1 MLVVHPLAQAKVVM
15 VLTQCLDILQQLLL
29 LAVVV
34 VAVSQVIMLMAVT
47 EDLVVVMVLCP
58 HQLDQEMQE
67 EMIRDVV
74 LFQRDLMVEILVIT
88 LMVVVVEVLHK
99 QDKEME
105 TMLGPVE

>member
-1 MLVVHPLAQAKVVM
+1 
-15 VLTQCLDILQQLLL
+15 
-29 LAVVV
+29 
-34 VAVSQVIMLMAVT
+34 
-47 EDLVVVMVLCP
+47 
-58 HQLDQEMQE
+58 MQE
-67 EMIRDVV
+67 EMIQDVV

>member
-1 MLVVHPLAQAKVVM
+1 
-15 VLTQCLDILQQLLL
+15 
-29 LAVVV
+29 
-34 VAVSQVIMLMAVT
+34 MAVT
-47 EDLVVVMVLCP
+47 EDLVVVSVSQLFMYMDEMEDLVVVMVLGP

-67 EMIRDVV
+67 EMIQDVV